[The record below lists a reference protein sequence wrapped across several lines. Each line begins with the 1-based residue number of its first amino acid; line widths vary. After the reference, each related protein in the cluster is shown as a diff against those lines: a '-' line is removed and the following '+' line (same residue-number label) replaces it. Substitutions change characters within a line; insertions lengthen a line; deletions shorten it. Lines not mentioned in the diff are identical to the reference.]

1 MGAHAGNVDDAAL
14 VGTLFQI
21 GVADNAHL
29 EQVLD
34 IHVHDVV
41 KLLHGEVL
49 GAALEADT
57 GVVDQKIKAAA
68 VLCGKVCDHDL
79 HGLYVAH
86 IAFQVY
92 DTGGAFTHALFGL
105 SGTAD
110 DIDRC
115 AGLGQHIRDLEPDTA
130 AAASDDTGLSLQIC
144 HTDCP

>member
-1 MGAHAGNVDDAAL
+1 MGKSSARHLKLTPAL
-14 VGTLFQI
+14 LTRKSRQPPCF
-21 GVADNAHL
+21 A
-29 EQVLD
+29 
-34 IHVHDVV
+34 
-41 KLLHGEVL
+41 
-49 GAALEADT
+49 
-57 GVVDQKIKAAA
+57 
-68 VLCGKVCDHDL
+68 GKVCDHDL

-130 AAASDDTGLSLQIC
+130 AAASDDTRPFPSDL
-144 HTDCP
+144 P